1 MRQCPEAARPYS
13 EYSRSNEMTRPD
25 VSIVIVC
32 MNRTDNLYPC
42 LQSIREHTGVSYECL
57 VVAYMFDPAKLA
69 KAREDF
75 PWVEFIVS
83 DEIRGF
89 SENNNLALRQAKGRF
104 CFVLNDDTEFSTPVI
119 DRLVADFDQLP
130 KSAAIVSP
138 KLVNADG
145 SLQLCGRPTYP
156 ARNYLLQ
163 QWHMFSEPI
172 DNVSGRKAEFAQVYR
187 SWNITGA
194 CFLIKTEVFEQLGW
208 FDETYFFTPE
218 DIALGTLAVESGYGL
233 YVDAAVEVTH
243 KWRTTASRI
252 SPAIRPAAVK
262 GSLLFFSRGSKWKYF
277 LLATGVWFAEFTKR
291 VKARIRWQRT
301 KSPEDLIKLQT
312 FRNITA
318 NIFNRLSP
326 KEIFKRYY
334 NA

>member
-1 MRQCPEAARPYS
+1 M
-13 EYSRSNEMTRPD
+13 NRPD

-42 LQSIREHTGVSYECL
+42 LQSIRDHTGVSYECL
-57 VVAYMFDPAKLA
+57 VVAYMFDPAALA
-69 KAREDF
+69 KAKEDF
-75 PWVEFIVS
+75 PWAEFIKS
-83 DEIRGF
+83 NEIRGF
-89 SENNNLALRQAKGRF
+89 SENNNLALRRARGRF

-119 DRLVADFDQLP
+119 DSLMADFEHLP
-130 KSAAIVSP
+130 KNTAIVSP
-138 KLVNADG
+138 RLVNADG
-145 SLQLCGRPTYP
+145 SLQLCGRPPYP

-163 QWHMFSEPI
+163 QWHRYSEPI
-172 DNVSGRKAEFAQVYR
+172 DNVSGRQPEFGLVYR

-194 CFLIKTEVFEQLGW
+194 CFLIRTEIFEQLGW

-218 DIALGTLAVESGYGL
+218 DIALGTLAVNSGYTL
-233 YVDAAVEVTH
+233 WVDAAVEVTH

-252 SPAIRPAAVK
+252 SPAVRPAAVK
-262 GSLLFFSRGSKWKYF
+262 GSLLFFSGGSRLRYF
-277 LLATGVWFAEFTKR
+277 LLATGVWFAEFSKR
-291 VKARIRWQRT
+291 VKARIRWQRSHT
-301 KSPEDLIKLQT
+301 EEDRIKLQT

-318 NIFNRLSP
+318 NIFNRLTP

>member
-1 MRQCPEAARPYS
+1 M
-13 EYSRSNEMTRPD
+13 NRPD

-42 LQSIREHTGVSYECL
+42 LQSIRDHTGVSYECL
-57 VVAYMFDPAKLA
+57 VVAYMFDPAALA
-69 KAREDF
+69 KAKEDF
-75 PWVEFIVS
+75 PWAEFIES
-83 DEIRGF
+83 NEIRGF
-89 SENNNLALRQAKGRF
+89 SENNNLALRRARGRF

-119 DRLVADFDQLP
+119 DSLMADFEHLP
-130 KSAAIVSP
+130 KNTAIVSP
-138 KLVNADG
+138 RLVNADG
-145 SLQLCGRPTYP
+145 SLQLCGRPPYP

-163 QWHMFSEPI
+163 QWHRYSEPI
-172 DNVSGRKAEFAQVYR
+172 DNVSGRQPEFGQVYR

-194 CFLIKTEVFEQLGW
+194 CFLIRTEIFEQLGW

-218 DIALGTLAVESGYGL
+218 DIALGTLAVNSGYTL
-233 YVDAAVEVTH
+233 WVDAAVEVTH

-252 SPAIRPAAVK
+252 SPAVRPAAVK
-262 GSLLFFSRGSKWKYF
+262 GSLLFFSGGSRLRYF
-277 LLATGVWFAEFTKR
+277 LLATGVWFAEFSKR
-291 VKARIRWQRT
+291 VKARIRWQRSRT
-301 KSPEDLIKLQT
+301 EEDRIKLQT

-318 NIFNRLSP
+318 NIFNRLTP

>member
-1 MRQCPEAARPYS
+1 M
-13 EYSRSNEMTRPD
+13 NRPD

-42 LQSIREHTGVSYECL
+42 LQSIRDHTGVSYECL
-57 VVAYMFDPAKLA
+57 VVAYMFDPVALA
-69 KAREDF
+69 KAKEDF
-75 PWVEFIVS
+75 PWAEFIES
-83 DEIRGF
+83 NEIRGF
-89 SENNNLALRQAKGRF
+89 SENNNLALRRARGRF

-119 DRLVADFDQLP
+119 DSLMADFEHLP
-130 KSAAIVSP
+130 KNTAIVSP
-138 KLVNADG
+138 RLVNADG
-145 SLQLCGRPTYP
+145 SLQLCGRPPYP

-163 QWHMFSEPI
+163 QWHRYSEPI
-172 DNVSGRKAEFAQVYR
+172 DNVSGRQPEFGQVYR

-194 CFLIKTEVFEQLGW
+194 CFLIRTEIFEQLGW

-218 DIALGTLAVESGYGL
+218 DIALGTLAVNSGYTL
-233 YVDAAVEVTH
+233 WVDAAVEVTH

-252 SPAIRPAAVK
+252 SPAVRPAAVK
-262 GSLLFFSRGSKWKYF
+262 GSLLFFSDGSRFRYF
-277 LLATGVWFAEFTKR
+277 LLATGVWFAEFSKR
-291 VKARIRWQRT
+291 VKARIRWQRSRT
-301 KSPEDLIKLQT
+301 EEDRIKLQT

-318 NIFNRLSP
+318 NIFNRLTP

>member
-1 MRQCPEAARPYS
+1 M
-13 EYSRSNEMTRPD
+13 NRPD

-42 LQSIREHTGVSYECL
+42 LQSIRDHTGVSYECL
-57 VVAYMFDPAKLA
+57 VVAYMFDPAALA
-69 KAREDF
+69 KAKEDF
-75 PWVEFIVS
+75 PWAEFIES
-83 DEIRGF
+83 NEIRGF
-89 SENNNLALRQAKGRF
+89 SENNNLALRRARGRF

-119 DRLVADFDQLP
+119 DSLMADFEHLP
-130 KSAAIVSP
+130 KNTAIVSP

-145 SLQLCGRPTYP
+145 SLQLCGRPPYP

-163 QWHMFSEPI
+163 QWHRYSEPI
-172 DNVSGRKAEFAQVYR
+172 DNVSGRQPEFGQVYR

-194 CFLIKTEVFEQLGW
+194 CFLIRTEIFEQLGW

-218 DIALGTLAVESGYGL
+218 DIALGTLAVNNGYTL
-233 YVDAAVEVTH
+233 WVDAAVEVTH

-252 SPAIRPAAVK
+252 SPAVRPAAVK
-262 GSLLFFSRGSKWKYF
+262 GSLLFFSGGSRLRYF
-277 LLATGVWFAEFTKR
+277 LLATGVWFAEFSKR
-291 VKARIRWQRT
+291 VKARIRWQRSRT
-301 KSPEDLIKLQT
+301 EEDRIKLQT

-318 NIFNRLSP
+318 NIFNRLTP

>member
-1 MRQCPEAARPYS
+1 M
-13 EYSRSNEMTRPD
+13 NRPD

-42 LQSIREHTGVSYECL
+42 LQSIRDHTGVSYECL
-57 VVAYMFDPAKLA
+57 VVAYMFDPAALA
-69 KAREDF
+69 KAKEDF
-75 PWVEFIVS
+75 PWAEFIES
-83 DEIRGF
+83 NEIRGF
-89 SENNNLALRQAKGRF
+89 SENNNLALRRARGRF

-119 DRLVADFDQLP
+119 DSLMADFEHLP
-130 KSAAIVSP
+130 KNTAIVSP

-145 SLQLCGRPTYP
+145 SLQLCGRPPYP

-163 QWHMFSEPI
+163 QWHRYSEPI
-172 DNVSGRKAEFAQVYR
+172 DNVSGRQPEFGQVYR

-194 CFLIKTEVFEQLGW
+194 CFLIRTEIFEQLGW

-218 DIALGTLAVESGYGL
+218 DIALGTLAVNSGYTL
-233 YVDAAVEVTH
+233 WVDAAVEVTH

-252 SPAIRPAAVK
+252 SPAVRPAAVK
-262 GSLLFFSRGSKWKYF
+262 GSLLFFSGGSRLRYF
-277 LLATGVWFAEFTKR
+277 LLATGVWFAEFSKR
-291 VKARIRWQRT
+291 VKARIRWQRSRT
-301 KSPEDLIKLQT
+301 EEDRIKLQT

-318 NIFNRLSP
+318 NIFNRLTP

>member
-1 MRQCPEAARPYS
+1 M
-13 EYSRSNEMTRPD
+13 NRPD

-42 LQSIREHTGVSYECL
+42 LQSIRDHTGVSYECL
-57 VVAYMFDPAKLA
+57 VVAYMFDPAALA
-69 KAREDF
+69 KAKEDF
-75 PWVEFIVS
+75 PWAEFIKS
-83 DEIRGF
+83 NEIRGF
-89 SENNNLALRQAKGRF
+89 SENNNLALRRARGRF

-119 DRLVADFDQLP
+119 DSLMADFEHLP
-130 KSAAIVSP
+130 KNTAIVSP
-138 KLVNADG
+138 RLVNADG
-145 SLQLCGRPTYP
+145 SLQLCGRPPYP

-163 QWHMFSEPI
+163 QWHRYSEPI
-172 DNVSGRKAEFAQVYR
+172 DNVSGRQPEFGQVYR

-194 CFLIKTEVFEQLGW
+194 CFLIRTEIFEQLGW

-218 DIALGTLAVESGYGL
+218 DIALGTLAVNSGYTL
-233 YVDAAVEVTH
+233 WVDAAVEVTH

-252 SPAIRPAAVK
+252 SPAVRPAAVK
-262 GSLLFFSRGSKWKYF
+262 GSLLFFSGGSRLRYF
-277 LLATGVWFAEFTKR
+277 LLATGVWFAEFSKR
-291 VKARIRWQRT
+291 VKARIRWQRSHT
-301 KSPEDLIKLQT
+301 EEDRIKLQT

-318 NIFNRLSP
+318 NIFNRLTP

>member
-1 MRQCPEAARPYS
+1 M
-13 EYSRSNEMTRPD
+13 NRPD

-42 LQSIREHTGVSYECL
+42 LQSIRDHTGVSYECL
-57 VVAYMFDPAKLA
+57 VVAYMFDPAALA
-69 KAREDF
+69 KAKEDF
-75 PWVEFIVS
+75 PWAEFIES
-83 DEIRGF
+83 NEIRGF
-89 SENNNLALRQAKGRF
+89 SENNNLALRRARGRF

-119 DRLVADFDQLP
+119 DSLMADFEHLP
-130 KSAAIVSP
+130 KNTAIVSP

-145 SLQLCGRPTYP
+145 SLQLCGRPPYP

-163 QWHMFSEPI
+163 QWHRYSEPI
-172 DNVSGRKAEFAQVYR
+172 DNVSGRQPEFGQVYR

-194 CFLIKTEVFEQLGW
+194 CFLIRTEIFEQLGW

-218 DIALGTLAVESGYGL
+218 DIALGTLAVNSGYTL
-233 YVDAAVEVTH
+233 WVDASVEVTH

-252 SPAIRPAAVK
+252 APAVRPAAVK
-262 GSLLFFSRGSKWKYF
+262 GSLLFFSGGSRLRYF
-277 LLATGVWFAEFTKR
+277 LLATGVWFAEFSKR
-291 VKARIRWQRT
+291 VKARIRWQRSRT
-301 KSPEDLIKLQT
+301 EEDRIKLQT

-318 NIFNRLSP
+318 NIFNRLTP

>member
-1 MRQCPEAARPYS
+1 M
-13 EYSRSNEMTRPD
+13 NRPD

-42 LQSIREHTGVSYECL
+42 LQSIRDNTGVSYECL
-57 VVAYMFDPAKLA
+57 VVAYMFDPAALA

-75 PWVEFIVS
+75 PWAEFIES
-83 DEIRGF
+83 NEIRGF
-89 SENNNLALRQAKGRF
+89 SENNNLALRRARGRF
-104 CFVLNDDTEFSTPVI
+104 CFVLNDDTEYSAPVI
-119 DRLVADFDQLP
+119 DSLMADFERLP
-130 KSAAIVSP
+130 KNTAIVSP

-145 SLQLCGRPTYP
+145 SLQLCGRPPYP

-163 QWHMFSEPI
+163 QWHLYSEPI
-172 DNVSGRKAEFAQVYR
+172 DNVSGRQPEFGQVYR

-194 CFLIKTEVFEQLGW
+194 CFLIRTELFEQLGW

-218 DIALGTLAVESGYGL
+218 DIALGTLAVNSGYTL
-233 YVDAAVEVTH
+233 WVDAAVEVTH
-243 KWRTTASRI
+243 KWRTTASSI

-262 GSLLFFSRGSKWKYF
+262 GSLLFFSGGSRLRYL
-277 LLATGVWFAEFTKR
+277 LLATGVWFAEFSKR
-291 VKARIRWQRT
+291 IKASIRWQRSRT
-301 KSPEDLIKLQT
+301 QEDRIKLQT

-318 NIFNRLSP
+318 NIFNRLTP

>member
-1 MRQCPEAARPYS
+1 M
-13 EYSRSNEMTRPD
+13 NRPD

-42 LQSIREHTGVSYECL
+42 LQSIRDHTGVSYECL
-57 VVAYMFDPAKLA
+57 VVAYMFDPAALA
-69 KAREDF
+69 KAKEDF
-75 PWVEFIVS
+75 PWAEFIKS
-83 DEIRGF
+83 NEIRGF
-89 SENNNLALRQAKGRF
+89 SENNNLALRRARGRF

-119 DRLVADFDQLP
+119 DSLMADFEHLP
-130 KSAAIVSP
+130 KNTAIVSP
-138 KLVNADG
+138 RLVNADG
-145 SLQLCGRPTYP
+145 SLQLCGRPPYP

-163 QWHMFSEPI
+163 QWHRYSEPI
-172 DNVSGRKAEFAQVYR
+172 DNVSGRQPEFGQVYR

-194 CFLIKTEVFEQLGW
+194 CFLIRTEIFEQLGW

-218 DIALGTLAVESGYGL
+218 DIALGTLAVNSGYTL
-233 YVDAAVEVTH
+233 WVDAAVEVTH

-252 SPAIRPAAVK
+252 SPAVRPAAVK
-262 GSLLFFSRGSKWKYF
+262 GSLLFFSGGSRLRYF
-277 LLATGVWFAEFTKR
+277 LLATGVWFAEFSKR
-291 VKARIRWQRT
+291 VKARIRWQRSRT
-301 KSPEDLIKLQT
+301 EEDRIKLQT

-318 NIFNRLSP
+318 NIFNRLTP

>member
-1 MRQCPEAARPYS
+1 M
-13 EYSRSNEMTRPD
+13 NRPD

-42 LQSIREHTGVSYECL
+42 LQSIRDHTGVSYECL
-57 VVAYMFDPAKLA
+57 VVAYMFDPAALA
-69 KAREDF
+69 KAKEDF
-75 PWVEFIVS
+75 PWAEFIES
-83 DEIRGF
+83 NEIRGF
-89 SENNNLALRQAKGRF
+89 SENNNLALRRARGRF

-119 DRLVADFDQLP
+119 DSLMADFEHLP
-130 KSAAIVSP
+130 KNTAIVSP
-138 KLVNADG
+138 RLVNTDG
-145 SLQLCGRPTYP
+145 SLQLCGRPPYP

-163 QWHMFSEPI
+163 QWHRYSEPI
-172 DNVSGRKAEFAQVYR
+172 DNVSGRQPEFGQVYR

-194 CFLIKTEVFEQLGW
+194 CFLIRTEIFEQLGW

-218 DIALGTLAVESGYGL
+218 DIALGTLAVNSGYTL
-233 YVDAAVEVTH
+233 WVDAAVEVTH

-252 SPAIRPAAVK
+252 APAVRPAAVK
-262 GSLLFFSRGSKWKYF
+262 GSLLFFSGGSRLRYF
-277 LLATGVWFAEFTKR
+277 LLATGVWFAEFSKR
-291 VKARIRWQRT
+291 VKARIRWQRSRT
-301 KSPEDLIKLQT
+301 EEDRIKLQT

-318 NIFNRLSP
+318 NIFNRLTP

>member
-1 MRQCPEAARPYS
+1 M
-13 EYSRSNEMTRPD
+13 NRPD

-42 LQSIREHTGVSYECL
+42 LQSIRDNTGVSYECL
-57 VVAYMFDPAKLA
+57 VIAYMFDPVALA
-69 KAREDF
+69 KAKEDF
-75 PWVEFIVS
+75 PWAEFIES
-83 DEIRGF
+83 NEIRGF
-89 SENNNLALRQAKGRF
+89 SENNNLALRRARGRF

-119 DRLVADFDQLP
+119 DSLMADFEHLP
-130 KSAAIVSP
+130 KNTAIVSP
-138 KLVNADG
+138 RLVNADG
-145 SLQLCGRPTYP
+145 SLQLCGRPPYP

-163 QWHMFSEPI
+163 QWHRYSEPI
-172 DNVSGRKAEFAQVYR
+172 DNVSGRQPEFGQVYR

-194 CFLIKTEVFEQLGW
+194 CFLIRTEIFEQLGW

-218 DIALGTLAVESGYGL
+218 DIALGTLAVNSGYTL
-233 YVDAAVEVTH
+233 WVDAAVEVTH

-252 SPAIRPAAVK
+252 SPAVRPAAVK
-262 GSLLFFSRGSKWKYF
+262 GSLLFFSGGSRLRYF
-277 LLATGVWFAEFTKR
+277 LLATGVWFAEFSKR
-291 VKARIRWQRT
+291 VKARIRWQRSRT
-301 KSPEDLIKLQT
+301 EEDRIKLQT

-318 NIFNRLSP
+318 NIFNRLTP

>member
-1 MRQCPEAARPYS
+1 M
-13 EYSRSNEMTRPD
+13 NRPD

-42 LQSIREHTGVSYECL
+42 LQSIRDHTGVSYECL
-57 VVAYMFDPAKLA
+57 VVAYMFDPAALA
-69 KAREDF
+69 KAKEDF
-75 PWVEFIVS
+75 PWAEFIES
-83 DEIRGF
+83 NEIRGF
-89 SENNNLALRQAKGRF
+89 SENNNLALRRARGRF

-119 DRLVADFDQLP
+119 DSLMADFEHLP
-130 KSAAIVSP
+130 KNTAIVSP

-145 SLQLCGRPTYP
+145 SLQLCGRPPYP

-163 QWHMFSEPI
+163 QWHRYSEPI
-172 DNVSGRKAEFAQVYR
+172 DNVSGRQPEFGQVYR

-194 CFLIKTEVFEQLGW
+194 CFLIRTEIFEQLGW

-218 DIALGTLAVESGYGL
+218 DIALGTLAVNSGYTL
-233 YVDAAVEVTH
+233 WVDAAVEVTH

-252 SPAIRPAAVK
+252 SPAVRPAAVK
-262 GSLLFFSRGSKWKYF
+262 GSLLFFSGGSRLRYF
-277 LLATGVWFAEFTKR
+277 LLATGVWFAEFSKR
-291 VKARIRWQRT
+291 VKARIRWQRSHT
-301 KSPEDLIKLQT
+301 EEDRIKLQT

-318 NIFNRLSP
+318 NIFNRLTP

>member
-1 MRQCPEAARPYS
+1 M
-13 EYSRSNEMTRPD
+13 NRPD

-42 LQSIREHTGVSYECL
+42 LQSIRDHTGVSYECL
-57 VVAYMFDPAKLA
+57 VVAYMFDPAALA
-69 KAREDF
+69 KAKEDF
-75 PWVEFIVS
+75 PWAEFIES
-83 DEIRGF
+83 NEIRGF
-89 SENNNLALRQAKGRF
+89 SENNNLALRRARGRF

-119 DRLVADFDQLP
+119 DSLMADFEHLP
-130 KSAAIVSP
+130 KNTAIVSP
-138 KLVNADG
+138 RLVNADG
-145 SLQLCGRPTYP
+145 SLQLCGRPPYP

-163 QWHMFSEPI
+163 QWHRYSEPI
-172 DNVSGRKAEFAQVYR
+172 DNVSGRQPEFGQVYR

-194 CFLIKTEVFEQLGW
+194 CFLIRTEIFEQLGW

-218 DIALGTLAVESGYGL
+218 DIALGTLAVNSGYTL
-233 YVDAAVEVTH
+233 WVDAAVEVTH

-252 SPAIRPAAVK
+252 SPAVRPAAVK
-262 GSLLFFSRGSKWKYF
+262 GSLLLFSGGSRLRYF
-277 LLATGVWFAEFTKR
+277 LLATGVWFAEFSKR
-291 VKARIRWQRT
+291 VKARIRWQRSHT
-301 KSPEDLIKLQT
+301 EEDRIKLQT

-318 NIFNRLSP
+318 NIFNRLTP

>member
-1 MRQCPEAARPYS
+1 MNQ
-13 EYSRSNEMTRPD
+13 PD

-42 LQSIREHTGVSYECL
+42 LQSIRDHTGVSYECL
-57 VVAYMFDPAKLA
+57 VVAYMFDKALLA

-75 PWVEFIVS
+75 PWVEFIES

-89 SENNNLALRQAKGRF
+89 SENNNLALKRAKGRF

-119 DRLVADFDQLP
+119 DALLADFGRLP
-130 KSAAIVSP
+130 KNTAIVSP

-145 SLQLCGRPTYP
+145 SLQLCGRPPYP
-156 ARNYLLQ
+156 PYKYVLQ
-163 QWHMFSEPI
+163 QWHRYSEPI
-172 DNVSGRKAEFAQVYR
+172 DNVSGMIPEFGQVYR

-194 CFLIKTEVFEQLGW
+194 CFLIKTDVFEQLGW

-218 DIALGTLAVESGYGL
+218 DIALGTLAVNSGYTL
-233 YVDAAVEVTH
+233 WVDAAVEVTH

-252 SPAIRPAAVK
+252 STAVRPAAVK
-262 GSLLFFSRGSKWKYF
+262 GSLLFFSGGSKFRYN
-277 LLATGVWFAEFTKR
+277 LLATGVWFAEFSKR
-291 VKARIRWQRT
+291 VKARIRWQ
-301 KSPEDLIKLQT
+301 KSRSDEDLVKLQT
-312 FRNITA
+312 FRNITR

-334 NA
+334 HA